1 MTDQTF
7 STTNHF
13 SASLYDSARRPPAM
27 LEELMQV
34 WRYRDLLTQ
43 LIERNIKVR
52 YKRSVLGVAWTLLNP
67 LLMMSILTLVFFNV
81 FRVSLE
87 HYPVYVLSA
96 LILWNFFAQTTTIAM
111 NELVWGGDLFHRIYV
126 PRTAFTLSAVGT
138 GMVNLL
144 LGLAPLTL
152 IMVTT
157 GVSLRPALVVLP
169 IAILLTAMFTL
180 GVSLFLSMLA
190 VYFTD
195 VLDIS
200 QIVLTAWMYLT
211 PIIYPKEIVPMQF
224 QWLFNLNPM
233 YHLLELFRT
242 PIYAGVLP
250 SLETLAAAGTSA
262 VSALLVGWWLFARKA
277 DEFAYRV

>member
-1 MTDQTF
+1 
-7 STTNHF
+7 
-13 SASLYDSARRPPAM
+13 
-27 LEELMQV
+27 MQV